1 MEITLRL
8 YGALGRY
15 RPADAPAMGA
25 FPMRVEEGA
34 TVADLVE
41 RLGIP
46 PSWVRGAF
54 VNDQQVGLSGVLS
67 PGDQVNLFPP
77 AGGGEA

>member
-1 MEITLRL
+1 
-8 YGALGRY
+8 
-15 RPADAPAMGA
+15 
-25 FPMRVEEGA
+25 MRVEEGA
-34 TVADLVE
+34 TVAGLVE

-54 VNDQQVGLSGVLS
+54 VNDRQVGLSGVLS